1 MTRMQN
7 IYQTLKALCSK
18 VSLEDLEQG
27 FSGFDTNQIS
37 QINGI
42 IRNNVSKE
50 LNKLVREKKVI
61 KIKGHPVYFFDKA
74 RLEYLLGTS
83 IAMGDTEVSSIGE
96 LIHSNSNF
104 MPAEKEN
111 QDLLEQIIG
120 SKMSLDVPIKQ
131 AKAAIFYPP
140 RGLHTLLIGPTG
152 SGKTTFAEIMYQY
165 ALESGTLKQGAN
177 FIIFNCAEYADNPQ
191 LILSQLFGHMKGAF
205 TGANKDNPGL
215 IEEANGGILLLDE
228 VHRLSPEGQEMLFM
242 LIDKNKYRRVG
253 ETSNTRNAEVLL
265 IAATTEDVESV
276 LLKTFLRRIPMVIK
290 LPSLSERSLNE
301 RYELISSFF
310 SIQSDIINAPIR
322 VYKDVL
328 KALLLYECKGNI
340 GQLKSDIQLICAR
353 GFLEYKTQRKVFIEI
368 DIPLVPEHVYNG
380 LLYSQEKR
388 DEIFELLED
397 SRVYYEFPQNKF
409 NKNLFSDNYNDSDKV
424 YSELTAKY
432 NLYTKRGDSQE
443 SINLKM
449 NQVIEKYLKQLLKK
463 VDIHDKISENEKLFK
478 VVSPRVYAA
487 IERTLS
493 IASDMLKKKISKKVV
508 IALAMHINA
517 LPKRKTEKISY
528 TKESLNKIAINNP
541 EEYKAAKVI
550 RKEIEKSLDMEI
562 PEEEEGFIAMFLY
575 AVDSEEM
582 NQKVGVIVM
591 AHGSSTASS
600 IAEVCNV
607 LLSTNHCKAIDMAL
621 DDKIQDVLD
630 KTVELVKKVDQ
641 GKGVLLLVD
650 MGSLSAFGKIVEERT
665 GIHIITI
672 QMVSTPIALDAVRKS
687 LMPGMTLA
695 QITEDLQDVATPN
708 IGISLIGEL
717 EMAKQSVNSKMIV
730 TTCMTSE
737 GTAVQLANLIKDSIP
752 SIIEN
757 NITVQPMTIHKIK
770 SLTRDKLDNI
780 FVFVGSLNPEII
792 SIPYI
797 STDEIVIHNGLER
810 ISNMIEV
817 RRLDRHKKR
826 LIPNLTMK
834 IIEDSLS
841 FLNPQKAYNV
851 LDEALNDIVDI
862 LCIEKTDHLKASFL
876 MHCTCMIERVIK
888 KEVLPY
894 NDIAMCIEENMD
906 IYHMLKKS
914 LQIVEDT
921 FSMIIPD
928 TELGYIID
936 MIDTDERT
944 RKLIK

>member
-1 MTRMQN
+1 MTRKQN
-7 IYQTLKALCSK
+7 IYETLKALCSK

-74 RLEYLLGTS
+74 RLESLIGFNKA
-83 IAMGDTEVSSIGE
+83 IGDTEVSSIGE
-96 LIHSNSNF
+96 LIHINSNF
-104 MPAEKEN
+104 VQSEKEN
-111 QDLLEQIIG
+111 EDIFDQIIG

-165 ALESGTLKQGAN
+165 AIESGTLKEDTN

-191 LILSQLFGHMKGAF
+191 LILAQLFGYMKGAF

-215 IEEANGGILLLDE
+215 IEKANGGILLLDE

-253 ETSNTRNAEVLL
+253 ETNSTRNAEVLL

-290 LPSLSERSLNE
+290 LPSLSERPLTE

-310 SIQSDIINAPIR
+310 SIQSEIINAPIR

-328 KALLLYECKGNI
+328 KALLLYDCKGNI

-353 GFLEYKTQRKVFIEI
+353 GFLEYKTQQKVFIEI

-380 LLYSQEKR
+380 LLYSQGKR
-388 DEIFELLED
+388 DEIFELLEED
-397 SRVYYEFPQNKF
+397 NRIYYEYPQNKF
-409 NKNLFSDNYNDSDKV
+409 NKNFFSDNYNDSDKV

-443 SINLKM
+443 NINKKM
-449 NQVIEKYLKQLLKK
+449 NQIIEKYLKQLLKK
-463 VDIHDKISENEKLFK
+463 VDIHEKILENEKLFK
-478 VVSPRVYAA
+478 IVSPRVYSV
-487 IERTLS
+487 IESALS

-508 IALAMHINA
+508 IALAMHISA
-517 LPKRKTEKISY
+517 LPKRKTENFNY

-541 EEYKAAKVI
+541 EEYKAAKII
-550 RKEIEKSLDMEI
+550 RKEIENSLDMQI

-582 NQKVGVIVM
+582 NQKVGIIIM
-591 AHGSSTASS
+591 SHGTSTASS

-621 DDKIQDVLD
+621 DEKIQDVLD
-630 KTVELVKKVDQ
+630 RTVELVKKVDQ

-650 MGSLSAFGKIVEERT
+650 MGSLAAFGKIIEERT
-665 GIHIITI
+665 GIKIITI

-687 LMPGMTLA
+687 LMSGMTLN
-695 QITEDLQDVATPN
+695 QLTEDLQDVATPR
-708 IGISLIGEL
+708 IGINLSGEL
-717 EMAKQSVNSKMIV
+717 EMAKSHVNSKMIV

-737 GTAVQLANLIKDSIP
+737 GTAVKLANLIKDSIP
-752 SIIEN
+752 SITEH

-770 SLTRDKLDNI
+770 SLTRNQLDNI
-780 FVFVGSLNPEII
+780 FLFVGSLNPQII
-792 SIPYI
+792 GMPYI

-810 ISNMIEV
+810 ISNMIGG
-817 RRLDRHKKR
+817 RYFDIDKKR

-841 FLNPQKAYNV
+841 FLNPQKAYDV
-851 LDEALNDIVDI
+851 LDEALNDIVGM
-862 LCIEKTDHLKASFL
+862 LCIEKNDHLKAGFL

-888 KEVLPY
+888 KESLPY
-894 NDIAMCIEENMD
+894 ENIEACIQENMD
-906 IYHMLKKS
+906 IYSTLKKS
-914 LQIVEDT
+914 LQLVEDT
-921 FSMIIPD
+921 FGMIIPD

-936 MIDTDERT
+936 MIDTDRRT
-944 RKLIK
+944 RKI

>member
-1 MTRMQN
+1 MTRKQN
-7 IYQTLKALCSK
+7 IYETLKVLCSK
-18 VSLEDLEQG
+18 VSFEDLEQG

-37 QINGI
+37 KTVGI

-50 LNKLVREKKVI
+50 LNKLVRENKVI

-74 RLEYLLGTS
+74 RLECLIGS
-83 IAMGDTEVSSIGE
+83 NMAIRETEVASIGE
-96 LIHSNSNF
+96 LIHSKPNSMQREND
-104 MPAEKEN
+104 N
-111 QDLLEQIIG
+111 QDVFDQIIG
-120 SKMSLDVPIKQ
+120 SNMSLDVPIKQ

-140 RGLHTLLIGPTG
+140 RGLHTLLLGPTG
-152 SGKTTFAEIMYQY
+152 SGKTTFAEIMYQC
-165 ALESGTLKQGAN
+165 ALESGTLKEDAK

-215 IEEANGGILLLDE
+215 IEKANGGILLLDE
-228 VHRLSPEGQEMLFM
+228 VHRLSPEGQEMLFL

-290 LPSLSERSLNE
+290 LPSLSERYLAE

-310 SIQSDIINAPIR
+310 SIQSEMINAPIR

-328 KALLLYECKGNI
+328 KALLLYDCKGNI

-353 GFLEYKTQRKVFIEI
+353 GFLEYKTRRKVFIEI

-397 SRVYYEFPQNKF
+397 DKRMYYEFPQNKC
-409 NKNLFSDNYNDSDKV
+409 NKNFFSDNDNDSDKV

-432 NLYTKRGDSQE
+432 NLYTKRGYSQE
-443 SINLKM
+443 NINKKM

-463 VDIHDKISENEKLFK
+463 VDIHERIAENEKLFK
-478 VVSPRVYAA
+478 VVSPRVYSV
-487 IERTLS
+487 IENTLS

-517 LPKRKTEKISY
+517 LPKRKTENFSY

-541 EEYKAAKVI
+541 EEYKAAQVI
-550 RKEIEKSLDMEI
+550 RREIEKALDMEI

-582 NQKVGVIVM
+582 NQKVGIIIM
-591 AHGSSTASS
+591 AHGTSTASS

-607 LLSTNHCKAIDMAL
+607 LLSTNHCRAIDMAL

-630 KTVELVKKVDQ
+630 QAVELVKRVDQ

-650 MGSLSAFGKIVEERT
+650 MGSLAAFGKIIEERT
-665 GIHIITI
+665 GIPIITI
-672 QMVSTPIALDAVRKS
+672 QMVSTSIALDAVRKS
-687 LMPGMTLA
+687 LMSGMTLA
-695 QITEDLQDVATPN
+695 QLTEDLQDVTPN
-708 IGISLIGEL
+708 IGINITREL
-717 EMAKQSVNSKMIV
+717 TIAKPGISSKMIV

-737 GTAVQLANLIKDSIP
+737 GTAIKLASLIKDSIP
-752 SIIEN
+752 SIIEHD
-757 NITVQPMTIHKIK
+757 IAVQPMKMHKIK
-770 SLTRDKLDNI
+770 SLTRDKLDTI
-780 FVFVGSLNPEII
+780 FLFVGSLNPEII
-792 SIPYI
+792 GIPYI

-810 ISNMIEV
+810 ISNMIEG
-817 RRLDRHKKR
+817 RRFDIYKKR
-826 LIPNLTMK
+826 LIPNVTME

-841 FLNPQKAYNV
+841 FLNPQKAYDV
-851 LDEALNDIVDI
+851 LDKALNDIVSI
-862 LCIEKTDHLKASFL
+862 LRIEKTDRLKACFL

-888 KEVLPY
+888 KEALPY
-894 NDIAMCIEENMD
+894 EDIAVCIQENMD
-906 IYHMLKKS
+906 IYHALKRS
-914 LQIVEDT
+914 LQIAEDT

-936 MIDTDERT
+936 LIDTDRRT
-944 RKLIK
+944 RE